1 MARKGLVNNRS
12 QFVIEK
18 IAFVNEPDRDCQ
30 ERLIGQ
36 NVRKTL
42 QDLAKLGGSK
52 RKAAFFR
59 LDLLTF

>member
-18 IAFVNEPDRDCQ
+18 IAFVNEPDRACQ
-30 ERLIGQ
+30 DSLIGQ
-36 NVRKTL
+36 NLRKTL

-52 RKAAFFR
+52 ERPPFFR
-59 LDLLTF
+59 QNLLIF